1 MPKVTKKD
9 TEKGQAGI
17 YISERD
23 ARMFKRL
30 EKLIVDEQ
38 KFLIPR
44 LTREE
49 LILATNVPK
58 NKFAPLF
65 RKCTGKSFNTYLNDF
80 RLEHAAKLLVLHP
93 EYKVEAVAEECGLPK
108 MQTFYRLF
116 LERYKQTPTQ
126 YRKKNRQK

>member
-1 MPKVTKKD
+1 
-9 TEKGQAGI
+9 
-17 YISERD
+17 
-23 ARMFKRL
+23 MFKRL